1 MRVPIEKPTHS
12 YMLRWSLIPKLLLA
26 SLYTS
31 PVERAV
37 IPAWMPE
44 TGHRDVNIWFGIEP
58 KSCPRGIGRLPS
70 LALDSGIHAGMTCL
84 S

>member
-1 MRVPIEKPTHS
+1 MCVH
-12 YMLRWSLIPKLLLA
+12 KLLLS

-31 PVERAV
+31 SVERAV

-44 TGHRDVNIWFGIEP
+44 TSHRDVNLWSGIEP

-70 LALDSGIHAGMTCL
+70 LALDSGIPAGMTDSNYLNHKCL
-84 S
+84 LTKN